1 WLRSMLVAW
10 LSPGVSTLSVWA
22 PINSLNCGRSSHS
35 RMAAAKRHTPDT
47 AGCSVDAEGASPSG
61 MIRQL
66 LVRHS
71 TSGTSNR
78 YSRFAGLFGSA
89 SPPAPLSPPVP
100 LSTPL
105 VVSPPEPGNNPGTP
119 LIWAFQVLISGT
131 LLRRKVPFVFVVPP
145 ISAPEGDVNLRSTS
159 GTGCS
164 SSSTT
169 VIPRDGTG
177 GCCTRGR

>member
-1 WLRSMLVAW
+1 
-10 LSPGVSTLSVWA
+10 
-22 PINSLNCGRSSHS
+22 
-35 RMAAAKRHTPDT
+35 T

-78 YSRFAGLFGSA
+78 YNRFAGLFGSP
-89 SPPAPLSPPVP
+89 SPPALSSLPVP

-105 VVSPPEPGNNPGTP
+105 VVSPPEPANNPGTP
-119 LIWAFQVLISGT
+119 LSWACHVPTSGA

-145 ISAPEGDVNLRSTS
+145 NSAPEGDV
-159 GTGCS
+159 
-164 SSSTT
+164 
-169 VIPRDGTG
+169 
-177 GCCTRGR
+177 